1 MNGWTPDM
9 VMRLP
14 QAVHARLVQML
25 LDDDKPSTPT
35 TTGFDLTEGFSSK

>member
-14 QAVHARLVQML
+14 NSVHRSLVQML

-35 TTGFDLTEGFSSK
+35 PDGGFNLTEGFSQ

>member
-14 QAVHARLVQML
+14 QSVHEHLVQML
-25 LDDDKPSTPT
+25 IDDDAANSPK
-35 TTGFDLTEGFSSK
+35 TTGFPPTE